1 MTLPRTLNDGL
12 RCLLLIGFIAAPA
25 LAQGRLE
32 LKDAIRLALENNVSV
47 RLARAGT
54 EEARGIALQ
63 RAARLLPTITATA
76 SQVRVFK
83 ANLEAQGFSPG
94 TASDFPLL
102 VGPYNTFDARFNLV
116 EDLLNVSA
124 IWRHSAGRIGEQV
137 ARDQEDLA
145 RDQVAAAAALAYLEA
160 LRSKRAVSAAQA
172 DLSLSDSLWKLARDQ
187 HAAGIASGVDVAR
200 AETERAKQNLRLIR
214 AQVAARD
221 ADIRLKRL
229 IGLPLD
235 QTVELQELQ
244 RVEMGDVPSMDQAI
258 GLAINDRAELRISRG
273 IMNQNRRL
281 LRAAASQF
289 LPTVRAVGDYGYSGT
304 TPSNTARTGSIGGR
318 LSLPIF
324 AGGERKGDIL
334 EARGHYDEAQA
345 RAEDLKIQ
353 VETDVRL
360 ALQELSASTEET
372 RTAEQALKLAQT
384 ELKMARDRYSAGVG
398 DNIQVLSAQ
407 ASLAG
412 AEDDQVT
419 ALAHYDVSRANLA
432 AALGRIQEL
441 R

>member
-1 MTLPRTLNDGL
+1 
-12 RCLLLIGFIAAPA
+12 
-25 LAQGRLE
+25 
-32 LKDAIRLALENNVSV
+32 
-47 RLARAGT
+47 
-54 EEARGIALQ
+54 
-63 RAARLLPTITATA
+63 
-76 SQVRVFK
+76 
-83 ANLEAQGFSPG
+83 
-94 TASDFPLL
+94 
-102 VGPYNTFDARFNLV
+102 
-116 EDLLNVSA
+116 
-124 IWRHSAGRIGEQV
+124 
-137 ARDQEDLA
+137 LA

-160 LRSKRAVSAAQA
+160 LRTNRAVSAAQA
-172 DLSLSDSLWKLARDQ
+172 DFSLSDSLWKLARDQ

-200 AETERAKQNLRLIR
+200 AETERARQNLRLIR
-214 AQVAARD
+214 AQVSARD
-221 ADIRLKRL
+221 ADIRLKRV

-235 QTVELQELQ
+235 QAVDLQELP
-244 RVEMGDVPSMDQAI
+244 RLGLGEVPQIDEAI
-258 GLAINDRAELRISRG
+258 GLAVNHRAELRISRG
-273 IMNQNRRL
+273 LLEQNRRL
-281 LRAAASQF
+281 LRAAGAQF
-289 LPTVRAVGDYGYSGT
+289 LPTLRAVGDYGYSGT

-334 EARGHYDEAQA
+334 EARGRYDQTEA

-419 ALAHYDVSRANLA
+419 ALAHYDVARANLA